1 MESSDASTAAGFSV
15 RPQTI
20 SKNQAILRTS
30 HKWLLNQIPIAR
42 CWDDDIANVKFFDSC
57 ALQGSI
63 HCRNAFHM
71 YALLHPMAFA
81 GGRSSGHGMLRPGD
95 SALCG
100 AIGNRGRN

>member
-57 ALQGSI
+57 ALQALDPLSECLSHVRVTAPHGL
-63 HCRNAFHM
+63 CR
-71 YALLHPMAFA
+71 
-81 GGRSSGHGMLRPGD
+81 RPK
-95 SALCG
+95 
-100 AIGNRGRN
+100 